1 MASRV
6 RALWGVRLAGVLAC
20 IAVAAPAGAHAAP
33 DDGARAAF
41 VLLLGKYVTWP
52 ATAFSSAAAP
62 IVVAVIGNAEL
73 AAEMSKLALGQR
85 FDGRAIAVREIAD
98 AAAGADAH
106 IVFASDPAQAHALAS
121 ARPLR
126 VIEGTG
132 RLENTDIEI
141 QLRSG
146 RVAFA
151 VNRKDV
157 TRRGLK
163 LSSKLLRLASSF
175 E

>member
-6 RALWGVRLAGVLAC
+6 RALRAVRLAALLAC
-20 IAVAAPAGAHAAP
+20 AAAAAPAGAKAAP

-52 ATAFSSAAAP
+52 ATAFSSPEAP
-62 IVVAVIGNAEL
+62 IVVAVIGNPAL
-73 AAEMSKLALGQR
+73 AAEMSKLAVGQR
-85 FDGRAIAVREIAD
+85 FGGRAIAVREVAD
-98 AAAGADAH
+98 ASAGSDSH
-106 IVFASDPAQAHALAS
+106 IVFASDPAQARALAS
-121 ARPLR
+121 AKPLR

-132 RLENTDIEI
+132 RLGATDIEI

-151 VNRKDV
+151 VNRKGV
-157 TRRGLK
+157 TQRGLK
-163 LSSKLLRLASSF
+163 LSSRLLRLASSF

>member
-52 ATAFSSAAAP
+52 ATAFSSAA
-62 IVVAVIGNAEL
+62 L